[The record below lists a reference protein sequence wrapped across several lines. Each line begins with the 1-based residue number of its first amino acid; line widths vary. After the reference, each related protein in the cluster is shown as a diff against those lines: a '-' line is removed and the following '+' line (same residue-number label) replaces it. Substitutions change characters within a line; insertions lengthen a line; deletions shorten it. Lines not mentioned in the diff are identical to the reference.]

1 MIMERT
7 IIWLN
12 TNQGFVMCLLTF
24 VYVVATIVIMYY
36 NKKSI
41 NEMAKSREEDSRP
54 YVFANLERDPRD
66 RCFTFKVKNHGKS
79 SAKITN
85 IQINPSIEFIHEK
98 NANFLSGVIIS
109 PGQVIPFLIPKES
122 NKIADCLHKIT
133 IDYESLNGKKY
144 HEEYI
149 IALEYSNQMGYSD
162 SNRSNLS
169 ETDNQLYNIS
179 ANLEKINNKL

>member
-1 MIMERT
+1 MERT

-66 RCFTFKVKNHGKS
+66 RSFTFKVKNHGKS
-79 SAKITN
+79 SAKI
-85 IQINPSIEFIHEK
+85 IRMEINPNIKFIHEK
-98 NANFLSGVIIS
+98 DASFLSGVIIS

-122 NKIADCLHKIT
+122 KEMMDCLYKIL
-133 IDYESLNGKKY
+133 IDYESLAGKKY
-144 HEEYI
+144 HEEYNI
-149 IALEYSNQMGYSD
+149 VLSYSREMGYSD
-162 SNRSNLS
+162 TTKSNLTNA
-169 ETDNQLYNIS
+169 ENQLYNIS